1 MRRWLRIIL
10 STIIKHK
17 KNTCNDLI
25 LKVGLFVYIQY
36 PIKKV
41 FRPIVGVQYAKNKV
55 FCLIVGVQKGI
66 KKVFRLIVGVQ
77 NAKNKVSCPIVG
89 VQNHEIKL

>member
-10 STIIKHK
+10 STISKHK

-36 PIKKV
+36 PN
-41 FRPIVGVQYAKNKV
+41 NKV
-55 FCLIVGVQKGI
+55 SCLIVGVQLHEKN
-66 KKVFRLIVGVQ
+66 VSCVIVGVQ
-77 NAKNKVSCPIVG
+77 R
-89 VQNHEIKL
+89 EIIQVDSNRN